1 MFEIVAKDQPVL
13 IERLD
18 INMGAGTETVEVYY
32 RLGHV
37 DNQYDDSYKLIFRGD
52 ITGTG
57 KGLVTSLPSFTSPVL
72 VTPGTPV
79 TFYVTIANVYGTNMW
94 YSVGVGSGTTY
105 ASDPNIDIIEGY
117 ASPYPGSDV
126 IEGYASGYPWTG
138 YTLDRQ
144 WNGKSKGRNVTASIS
159 FHPEYELKLMSSV
172 IFLSTG
178 VVHYSFQ
185 TTSSPTASPTK
196 RLTASPVTFPP
207 SVGNPNP
214 TASPATIIEVDDKL
228 VEVTETPTRAPTD
241 KPTTT
246 ETADL
251 ESPTKCPTKS
261 PTPILLR
268 SAPTLSTTVEVEE
281 DDTIWFTDLLP
292 VFDS

>member
-1 MFEIVAKDQPVL
+1 MAASSDNTPFLFHFSHDDTGDGNMFEIVAKDQPVL

-117 ASPYPGSDV
+117 AS
-126 IEGYASGYPWTG
+126 GYPWRG
-138 YTLDRQ
+138 YALDRQ
-144 WNGKSKGRNVTASIS
+144 WNGKSKGRNATASI
-159 FHPEYELKLMSSV
+159 
-172 IFLSTG
+172 I
-178 VVHYSFQ
+178 
-185 TTSSPTASPTK
+185 
-196 RLTASPVTFPP
+196 
-207 SVGNPNP
+207 
-214 TASPATIIEVDDKL
+214 TIL
-228 VEVTETPTRAPTD
+228 NS
-241 KPTTT
+241 
-246 ETADL
+246 L
-251 ESPTKCPTKS
+251 F
-261 PTPILLR
+261 ILLVSISFATVKICNFDL
-268 SAPTLSTTVEVEE
+268 SAGS
-281 DDTIWFTDLLP
+281 DTNCSHSL
-292 VFDS
+292 